1 MSKQDRVDGM
11 REKVDK
17 ELHYGIRAYLAHR
30 TKNDYKDSIIL
41 KEMSNDWQGYAERV
55 NNTQN
60 LIVVDKMDFE
70 KKLRLELNRLQ
81 NLITQQL

>member
-1 MSKQDRVDGM
+1 MSRQDRVDGM
-11 REKVDK
+11 KAKVEK

-30 TKNDYKDSIIL
+30 TKNDFKDKKIVQ
-41 KEMSNDWQGYAERV
+41 EMSLDWQGYAERV

-70 KKLRLELNRLQ
+70 KKLRLELNRLN